1 MFNLSLNRNKMAN
14 EMAKQYASLI
24 DKSHKVDIEFVCS
37 ENSDICGLSNDRIII
52 SERETGARILDTFNE
67 WYLSSNVIKEN
78 M

>member
-1 MFNLSLNRNKMAN
+1 MNEKKRIELLTKLANLLDEYN
-14 EMAKQYASLI
+14 
-24 DKSHKVDIEFVCS
+24 VDIEFVCS
-37 ENSDICGLSNDRIII
+37 ENSDIGGLSNDHIII

>member
-1 MFNLSLNRNKMAN
+1 MNEKKRIELLTKLANLLDEYN
-14 EMAKQYASLI
+14 
-24 DKSHKVDIEFVCS
+24 VDIEFICS
-37 ENSDICGLSNDRIII
+37 ENSDIGGLSNDRIII